1 MSLHDHD
8 DRADY
13 DDEAA
18 DRATRQEAEAS
29 VEFVDAMRQR
39 IREFVR
45 VEANLL
51 ALTYPRF
58 IDVKCRKTPA
68 FPLQVDEAIEGYV
81 QLVDENF
88 GELIDADEVS
98 AARNIAETGYDD

>member
-1 MSLHDHD
+1 MTLHD
-8 DRADY
+8 DRCDY
-13 DDEAA
+13 DDERA
-18 DRATRQEAEAS
+18 DRATREEAEAS

-58 IDVKCRKTPA
+58 IDVKCRKTPE

-81 QLVDENF
+81 EIVDDAF
-88 GELIDADEVS
+88 GDLLDGNEVTRQ
-98 AARNIAETGYDD
+98 RNIAENGYD